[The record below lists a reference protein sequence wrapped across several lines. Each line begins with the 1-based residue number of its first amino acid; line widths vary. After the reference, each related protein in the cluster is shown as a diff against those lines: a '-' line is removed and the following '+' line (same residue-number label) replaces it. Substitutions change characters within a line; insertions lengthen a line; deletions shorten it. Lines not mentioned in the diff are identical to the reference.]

1 VKDATLPSPDG
12 SRPATPH
19 RRRPRYSGNHPRRF
33 EEKYKE
39 RDPQRYADTVAKV
52 LASGKTPAGTHR
64 PIMVAEILETLAPKP
79 GELAVDCTLG
89 YGGHA
94 QEILARLQP
103 GGRLLGLD
111 ADPVE
116 LPKTEA
122 RLRAA
127 GFGPEVFTAIRSN
140 FAGLPKALASFY
152 SLSSRKGEEGQGEEA
167 VGSQIQTPSP
177 LPSSHLGG
185 ARGETLTGAD
195 CILADLGVSSM
206 QLDDPARGFSVK
218 TDGPLDMRMNPQRG
232 FPASALLEK
241 TSSAALARLLQENA
255 DEPQAVKLAG
265 ALAGRSFATTRKLA
279 DAIRAAMTRLNKE
292 DTDLTVRRVFQALR
306 IAVNDEFSALDMLL
320 RHLPAC
326 LNPGGRVAILTFH
339 SGEDRRVK
347 KAFEAGFRD
356 GFYADIAR
364 DIIRPTPEE
373 RRDNPRSSPAK
384 LRWARMADLPT
395 TQIDAAKS

>member
-1 VKDATLPSPDG
+1 MSDDFSPA
-12 SRPATPH
+12 PENPPAATPH
-19 RRRPRYSGNHPRRF
+19 RRRPRYAGKNPRRF

-39 RDPQRYADTVAKV
+39 HDPQRYADTVAKV

-64 PIMVAEILETLAPKP
+64 PIMVAEILAALAPKP
-79 GELAVDCTLG
+79 GDLAVDCTLG

-94 QEILARLQP
+94 REILARIQP

-111 ADPVE
+111 ADPIE

-127 GFGPEVFTAIRSN
+127 GFAPEAFTTIRSN
-140 FAGLPKALASFY
+140 FAGLPKALA
-152 SLSSRKGEEGQGEEA
+152 A
-167 VGSQIQTPSP
+167 
-177 LPSSHLGG
+177 
-185 ARGETLTGAD
+185 ANLTGAD

-218 TDGPLDMRMNPQRG
+218 LDGPLDMRMNPQRG
-232 FPASALLEK
+232 FPVSALLEK
-241 TSSAALARLLQENA
+241 ISPAALAKLLVENA
-255 DEPQAVKLAG
+255 DEPRADKLA
-265 ALAGRSFATTRKLA
+265 AVLAGRTFPTTKA
-279 DAIRAAMTRLNKE
+279 FTAAIRAVFPHLGRE
-292 DTDLTVRRVFQALR
+292 ESDLTLRRVFQALR

-320 RHLPAC
+320 RCLPAC

-347 KAFEAGFRD
+347 KSFEAGLRD
-356 GFYADIAR
+356 GLYADIAHEV
-364 DIIRPTPEE
+364 IRPTPEE

-384 LRWARMADLPT
+384 LRWALRSG
-395 TQIDAAKS
+395 K